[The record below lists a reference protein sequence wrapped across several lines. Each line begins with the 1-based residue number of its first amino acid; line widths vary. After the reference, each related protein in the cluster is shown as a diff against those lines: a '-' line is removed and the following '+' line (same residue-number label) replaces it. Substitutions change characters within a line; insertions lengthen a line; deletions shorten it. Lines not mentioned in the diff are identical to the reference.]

1 MKVVVEPHDPR
12 WADLFKTESELVAQ
26 ALAPNVIAIHHIG
39 STAIPTIYAKPIIDM
54 LIEVTDIEEVDVQN
68 PAMEAL
74 GYEAMGEYGIPG
86 RRYFRKDDDAGIR
99 THHAHTFAVGSPEVE
114 RHLAFRDYM
123 LAHPECAQQYSALKR
138 QLADAHPDDINSY
151 MDGKDGFIKDI
162 DVKAA
167 ARRASHGWSTMD
179 MLPNQSM
186 HPTGNGGRK

>member
-12 WADLFKTESELVAQ
+12 WAELFKTESELVAQ
-26 ALAPNVIAIHHIG
+26 VLAPNVIAIHHIG

-54 LIEVTDIEEVDVQN
+54 LIEVVDIEEVDVQN

-99 THHAHTFAVGSPEVE
+99 THQAHTFAAGSPEVE

-123 LAHPECAQQYSALKR
+123 LVHPECAQQYSVLKR
-138 QLADAHPDDINSY
+138 ELADAHPDDIDSY

-167 ARRASHGWSTMD
+167 AWRASHGRSAMD
-179 MLPNQSM
+179 MLPNPS
-186 HPTGNGGRK
+186 RS